1 LHGVGV
7 ARVER
12 GVDTAPIE
20 RDYRQFGLAC
30 LLDYCVEPGAGCSY
44 AWYRIIL
51 TGSLAMLARRE
62 FVSCALC
69 AAGGFVA
76 TGVAA
81 QTNAPTAGIVRNILR
96 QIDGPM
102 DGYVTVLAIAE
113 VQPGAIVARH
123 IHPGIESAYFMTGGG
138 ILSVKGEPDRQ
149 IAVGDSF
156 QVAAYTPHSL
166 RNGDS
171 VTRVAAT
178 YVVEKGKPL
187 ASPAPE

>member
-1 LHGVGV
+1 
-7 ARVER
+7 
-12 GVDTAPIE
+12 
-20 RDYRQFGLAC
+20 
-30 LLDYCVEPGAGCSY
+30 
-44 AWYRIIL
+44 
-51 TGSLAMLARRE
+51 MLARRE